1 MNGKTFN
8 RKNLKTLWE
17 LAKNDFTNRFAG
29 SFFGIVWAF
38 IQPMVLILMYVFI
51 FQVAFPAMPVMGKY
65 PYVLWLVAGLVP
77 WFYFSEAVVTSTN
90 CLLEYS
96 YLVKKIVFPIKI
108 LPFVK
113 IISSL
118 FVHLF
123 FIAFSLGISVA
134 VGNFSG
140 MYFIQV
146 VYYLICL
153 VLLVSSLGFF
163 TSSILPFFRDF
174 MPIVNILMQMGM
186 WLTPIL
192 WDIEI
197 IESPVLKMAMKAN
210 PMAYI
215 VNGYRE
221 TFLGIG
227 WFWEH
232 PVYMAF
238 FWCELMAL
246 GVLGIISFRKMTPH
260 FADVL

>member
-1 MNGKTFN
+1 MSINK
-8 RKNLKTLWE
+8 KSIKTLWE
-17 LAKNDFTNRFAG
+17 LAKNDFATRFAG
-29 SFFGIVWAF
+29 SFFGIIWAF

-51 FQVAFPAMPVMGKY
+51 FQVAFPANPVDGKY
-65 PYVLWLVAGLVP
+65 PYVLWLVAGLIP
-77 WFYFSEAVVTSTN
+77 WFFFSESVVNSTN
-90 CLLEYS
+90 CLIEYS

-123 FIAFSLGISVA
+123 FIVFTLVISIV

-140 MYFIQV
+140 AYFLQIL
-146 VYYLICL
+146 YYLVCL
-153 VLLVSSLGFF
+153 VVLASALGFF

-174 MPIVNILMQMGM
+174 MPIVSIFMQVGM

-192 WDIEI
+192 WDIDI
-197 IESPVLKMAMKAN
+197 LQNPILKLIMKGNPV
-210 PMAYI
+210 AYI

-221 TFLGIG
+221 TYLGLG
-227 WFWEH
+227 WFWQD
-232 PVYMAF
+232 PGYMLY
-238 FWCELMAL
+238 FWCQ
-246 GVLGIISFRKMTPH
+246 VLLIGTIGIVSFRKMTPH